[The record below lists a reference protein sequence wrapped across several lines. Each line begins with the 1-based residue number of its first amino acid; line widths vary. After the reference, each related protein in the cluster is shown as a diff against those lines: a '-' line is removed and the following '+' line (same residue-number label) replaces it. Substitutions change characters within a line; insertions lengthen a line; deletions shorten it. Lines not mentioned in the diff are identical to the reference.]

1 MQWFSNRE
9 LIALSMFTVDHLGKG
24 SSYPQL
30 NTGET
35 EPRSVLPVGRLLSL
49 RFAKYAFESFVHKYK
64 KRSQEKKCD
73 RLNMTQDGR
82 DD

>member
-64 KRSQEKKCD
+64 NVLKKRNATD
-73 RLNMTQDGR
+73 
-82 DD
+82 